1 MDLEKLSHY
10 ITKEAERIQADL
22 KDTYPGTIGD
32 SSAVYV
38 RTPLIQIEERLAKI
52 EGHMIELLYRFS
64 KNLSLEFVEF
74 KRSLFE
80 RIDSLKPQVTES
92 TNSTGGRPGDDRVEP
107 FEKNWHKEIF
117 GRLTPREKSIF
128 HACFGRGL
136 ITYDELAERLHI
148 SPTTVK
154 NKINQ
159 LLQDTDKCRLFHKEH
174 IDGVARIKVTDK
186 TENKILYGGKKRA
199 KNVKNPIIFLEERDR

>member
-1 MDLEKLSHY
+1 MGLEELSRY
-10 ITKEAERIQADL
+10 IAKEAERIQADL
-22 KDTYPGTIGD
+22 KDTYPRTVGD
-32 SSAVYV
+32 SSTGFVQ
-38 RTPLIQIEERLAKI
+38 TTLIQIEERLAKV
-52 EGHMIELLYRFS
+52 EGHIIELLRRFPE
-64 KNLSLEFVEF
+64 NFLLELAEF

-80 RIDSLKPQVTES
+80 RIDSLKPQTAEP
-92 TNSTGGRPGDDRVEP
+92 TGSTGGRPVVDRVEP
-107 FEKNWHKEIF
+107 LKKNWYEEIF

-128 HACFGRGL
+128 NACFGSGL

-159 LLQDTDKCRLFHKEH
+159 LLRDTDKCRLFHKEH

-186 TENKILYGGKKRA
+186 TENKILYGHKKGA
-199 KNVKNPIIFLEERDR
+199 KNDKNPILVLEDRD

>member
-1 MDLEKLSHY
+1 MDLEEFSRY
-10 ITKEAERIQADL
+10 IVKEAERIQADL
-22 KDTYPGTIGD
+22 KDIYPGTIGD
-32 SSAVYV
+32 SSRGFVQTTLV
-38 RTPLIQIEERLAKI
+38 QIEERLAKV
-52 EGHMIELLYRFS
+52 EGHIIELLRRFPE
-64 KNLSLEFVEF
+64 NFSLELAEF

-80 RIDSLKPQVTES
+80 RIDSLKPPTAEP
-92 TNSTGGRPGDDRVEP
+92 TGSTGGRPVVDRVEP
-107 FEKNWHKEIF
+107 LKKNWYEEIF

-128 HACFGRGL
+128 NACFGSGL

-159 LLQDTDKCRLFHKEH
+159 LLRDTDKCRLFHKEH

-186 TENKILYGGKKRA
+186 TENKILYGHKKGA
-199 KNVKNPIIFLEERDR
+199 KNDKNPILVLEDRD